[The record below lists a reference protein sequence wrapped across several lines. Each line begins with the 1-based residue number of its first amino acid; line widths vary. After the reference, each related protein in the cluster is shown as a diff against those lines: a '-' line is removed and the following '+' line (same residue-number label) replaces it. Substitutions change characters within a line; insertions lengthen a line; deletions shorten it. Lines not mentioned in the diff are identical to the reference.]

1 MIMGLGIDI
10 IEIGRIANLI
20 EKKGELLLKR
30 LFTPDELAICG
41 QAAHRLA
48 GRFAA
53 KEAFFKVPGFAG
65 LNGGKLKFRMT
76 LWAPLTFGFPVGC
89 KPIWKQPASTAPI

>member
-48 GRFAA
+48 G
-53 KEAFFKVPGFAG
+53 
-65 LNGGKLKFRMT
+65 GKLKSKTT
-76 LWAPLTFGFPVGC
+76 LWAPLTFVFPVGC